1 MSLEIPVT
9 IVKTAVVAA
18 LKLITGVTKTN
29 TADKT
34 MAAAGTPLFEICPE
48 PLVHPAS
55 RWHFSGKLVEMTP
68 S

>member
-34 MAAAGTPLFEICPE
+34 MAAAGTPLFEIVPNHCRIR
-48 PLVHPAS
+48 LVAGISVAS
-55 RWHFSGKLVEMTP
+55 W
-68 S
+68 